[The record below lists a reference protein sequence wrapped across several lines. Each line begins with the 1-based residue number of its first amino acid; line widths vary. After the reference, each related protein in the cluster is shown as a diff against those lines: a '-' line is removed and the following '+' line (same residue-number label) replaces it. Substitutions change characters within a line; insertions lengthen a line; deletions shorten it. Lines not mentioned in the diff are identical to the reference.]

1 MADHGTGTNNR
12 GNTASVG
19 TSASEIVPAADA
31 GSATLPRTVAV
42 QNVDPA
48 NTVYI
53 GFGSDVT
60 TANGWRMSPNE
71 AITLELMYFDSL
83 YAISSGGATD
93 VRILVLNAGNTVI

>member
-19 TSASEIVPAADA
+19 TSASEIVGRATAGNSNEKRVIALQNADA
-31 GSATLPRTVAV
+31 S
-42 QNVDPA
+42 

-71 AITLELMYFDSL
+71 ALTIELMYFDTL
-83 YAISSGGATD
+83 WAIGDGTVD
-93 VRILVLNAGNTVI
+93 VRILALNAGGTNV